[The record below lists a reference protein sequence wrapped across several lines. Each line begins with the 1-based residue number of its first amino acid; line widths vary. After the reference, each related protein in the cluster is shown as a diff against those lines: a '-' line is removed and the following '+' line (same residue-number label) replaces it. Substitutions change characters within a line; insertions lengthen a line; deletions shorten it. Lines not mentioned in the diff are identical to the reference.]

1 MQYYMLD
8 KTDISNVRGIVDAK
22 DVMRELGIT
31 NAQFSRMV
39 RNEEIY
45 NGCIL
50 IPVET
55 DEDDER
61 KRITS
66 EDDEQ
71 FQLIGESKTGIRY
84 YITSYL
90 RVVSVSPFD
99 GVEREMCIRK
109 SSETRYVVKIID
121 GKRKKYISVLCEA
134 YKAFIGGIK
143 DKHIVVCDGDLKI
156 ENLKLVD
163 LSEVNRLKNSKKVKV
178 GDKIYNSVI
187 ECANKNFIS
196 VPYMYQ
202 MLEGVKPNL
211 IGVEFA

>member
-55 DEDDER
+55 DNEER
-61 KRITS
+61 RKVTS

-90 RVVSVSPFD
+90 RVVSVD
-99 GVEREMCIRK
+99 LKGNQKEMK
-109 SSETRYVVKIID
+109 AKKETESIYRVALNLKE
-121 GKRKKYISVLCEA
+121 GKRYLNVLLEA
-134 YKAFIGGIK
+134 YRAFVGEVEK
-143 DKHIVVCDGDLKI
+143 NDSIVWDGEMKI
-156 ENLKLVD
+156 ENLRVIKLAHIQGMR
-163 LSEVNRLKNSKKVKV
+163 NKKKVRI
-178 GDKIYNSVI
+178 GDTVYSSIA
-187 ECANKNFIS
+187 ECARKNFIS
-196 VPYMYQ
+196 ASYMYQ

-211 IGVEFA
+211 IGVELV

>member
-31 NAQFSRMV
+31 NAQFSKMV
-39 RNEEIY
+39 RNEEAY
-45 NGCIL
+45 KGCIL
-50 IPVET
+50 LPIET
-55 DEDDER
+55 DEEER
-61 KRITS
+61 RKVTS

-84 YITSYL
+84 YITSHI

-99 GVEREMCIRK
+99 GTEREMRIRK
-109 SSETRYVVKIID
+109 TSETRYVVKIRD

-211 IGVEFA
+211 IGVELV

>member
-31 NAQFSRMV
+31 NAQFSKMV

-50 IPVET
+50 LPVET
-55 DEDDER
+55 DEEER
-61 KRITS
+61 RKVTS
-66 EDDEQ
+66 EDAEQ

-90 RVVSVSPFD
+90 RVVSVD
-99 GVEREMCIRK
+99 LKGNQKEMK
-109 SSETRYVVKIID
+109 ATKETESIYRVTLSLKD
-121 GKRKKYISVLCEA
+121 GKRYLNVLFEA
-134 YKAFIGGIK
+134 YKAFVGEIEK
-143 DKHIVVCDGDLKI
+143 NDSIVWDGEMKI
-156 ENLKLVD
+156 ENLRVIKLAQTQS
-163 LSEVNRLKNSKKVKV
+163 LRNKKKVRI
-178 GDKIYNSVI
+178 GDTVYSSIA
-187 ECANKNFIS
+187 ECAKKNYIS
-196 VPYMYQ
+196 ASYMYQ

-211 IGVEFA
+211 IGVELV

>member
-8 KTDISNVRGIVDAK
+8 KNDISKVRGVVSAK
-22 DVMRELGIT
+22 DIIKELGIT
-31 NAQFSRMV
+31 NAQFSKMV
-39 RNEEIY
+39 RNEEVY

-50 IPVET
+50 VPVIRESGR
-55 DEDDER
+55 ELP
-61 KRITS
+61 TS
-66 EDDEQ
+66 ESEELY
-71 FQLIGESKTGIRY
+71 QLIGESDSGYRY
-84 YITSYL
+84 YVTSHI

-99 GVEREMCIRK
+99 GVEKEIHIRK
-109 SSETRYVVKIID
+109 TSETRYAAQIVD
-121 GKRKKYISVLCEA
+121 GKRKKHISVLGEA
-134 YKAFIGGIK
+134 YKAFVGEIK

-211 IGVEFA
+211 IGVELV

>member
-84 YITSYL
+84 YITSHL
-90 RVVSVSPFD
+90 RVVSVD
-99 GVEREMCIRK
+99 LKGNQKEMK
-109 SSETRYVVKIID
+109 AKKETESIYRVALNLKE
-121 GKRKKYISVLCEA
+121 GKRYLNVLLEA
-134 YKAFIGGIK
+134 YRAFVGEVEK
-143 DKHIVVCDGDLKI
+143 NDSIVWDGEMKI
-156 ENLKLVD
+156 ENLRVIKLAQTQG
-163 LSEVNRLKNSKKVKV
+163 LRNKKKVRI
-178 GDKIYNSVI
+178 GDTVYISI
-187 ECANKNFIS
+187 AECAKKNFIS
-196 VPYMYQ
+196 ASYMYQ
-202 MLEGVKPNL
+202 MLEGIKPNL
-211 IGVEFA
+211 IGVELV

>member
-84 YITSYL
+84 YITSHL
-90 RVVSVSPFD
+90 RVVSVD
-99 GVEREMCIRK
+99 LKGNQKEMK
-109 SSETRYVVKIID
+109 AKKETESIYRVALNLKE
-121 GKRKKYISVLCEA
+121 GKRYLNVLLEA
-134 YKAFIGGIK
+134 YRAFVGEVEK
-143 DKHIVVCDGDLKI
+143 NDSIVWDGEMKI
-156 ENLKLVD
+156 ENLRVIKLAQTQG
-163 LSEVNRLKNSKKVKV
+163 LRNKKKVRI
-178 GDKIYNSVI
+178 GDTVYSSIA
-187 ECANKNFIS
+187 ECAKKNFIS
-196 VPYMYQ
+196 ASYMYQ
-202 MLEGVKPNL
+202 MLEGIKPNL
-211 IGVEFA
+211 IGVELV

>member
-8 KTDISNVRGIVDAK
+8 KQDISKVRGIVSAK
-22 DVMRELGIT
+22 DIIKELGIT
-31 NAQFSRMV
+31 NAQFSKMV
-39 RNEEIY
+39 RNEEVY

-50 IPVET
+50 VPVIRESGR
-55 DEDDER
+55 ELP
-61 KRITS
+61 TS
-66 EDDEQ
+66 ESEELY
-71 FQLIGESKTGIRY
+71 QLIGESDSGYRY
-84 YITSYL
+84 YVTSHI

-121 GKRKKYISVLCEA
+121 GKRKKYISVLGEA
-134 YKAFIGGIK
+134 YKAFIGEIK

-178 GDKIYNSVI
+178 GDKVYNSVI

-211 IGVEFA
+211 IGVELV